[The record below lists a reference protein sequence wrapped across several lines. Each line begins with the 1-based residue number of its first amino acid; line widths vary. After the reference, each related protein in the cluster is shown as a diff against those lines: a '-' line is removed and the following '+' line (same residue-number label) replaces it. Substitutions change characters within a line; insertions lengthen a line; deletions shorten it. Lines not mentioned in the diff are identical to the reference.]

1 MTQSGF
7 TAWRLSAHRP
17 KAYMFIFTGNHKLLS
32 IINLIWGVRGIYY
45 NSSESTDATIADI
58 EKMLKDAGHLEKG
71 DAFITMA
78 SMPIDMRQ
86 RTNMIKIN
94 VVD

>member
-1 MTQSGF
+1 
-7 TAWRLSAHRP
+7 
-17 KAYMFIFTGNHKLLS
+17 MFIFTGNHKLLS